1 MNNGGP
7 LPSPGPNGVLG
18 ARTEAR
24 QNTGATLSLSGP
36 HGVIGAR
43 SDSPTPPFTENYK
56 TVHHCSWIMSSP
68 PSCTVSPQAEALKCL
83 PPFSNAFPLP

>member
-56 TVHHCSWIMSSP
+56 TVHHCSWIMSFPTLLYCIPAGRSIKMPSP
-68 PSCTVSPQAEALKCL
+68 LL
-83 PPFSNAFPLP
+83 